1 MSVPLFVLRP
11 YFSFDGIISTTVDNF
26 NVIHR
31 HKKNS
36 AEAEFFKKSV
46 YFNNKLLMRFT
57 YAAGSSGKPPSAI
70 TA

>member
-36 AEAEFFKKSV
+36 AEAEFFYEKRL
-46 YFNNKLLMRFT
+46 FQ
-57 YAAGSSGKPPSAI
+57 
-70 TA
+70 